1 LAVATAVG
9 LEVCLNPLI
18 IIPIHPL
25 WVISFH
31 SHVHQKA
38 IEKLLS
44 ECIICAEHIRQGV
57 ESFGCPKEDFSTT
70 QTDNQH
76 WGMEFFFLST
86 FFLKKMG
93 KTRIKKKPYWGLLSM
108 HFFIQYI

>member
-9 LEVCLNPLI
+9 LEVCLNTLI

-31 SHVHQKA
+31 FHVHKKA

-44 ECIICAEHIRQGV
+44 ECIIYKEHIRQGM
-57 ESFGCPKEDFSTT
+57 ESFGCPKESFSPT

-76 WGMEFFFLST
+76 WGMEFSST
-86 FFLKKMG
+86 FKKKWG
-93 KTRIKKKPYWGLLSM
+93 ENKNKNKPYWELLSM